1 MSAALQAFSP
11 ETCDILIDWVLV
23 FLAVSALLLFNG
35 KYEAVSNGM
44 WMLGMSV
51 LMSCIPGM
59 DLPLQLADLREL
71 VGMTT
76 GFLG

>member
-11 ETCDILIDWVLV
+11 EACDILIDWVLV
-23 FLAVSALLLFNG
+23 FLVLSALLIFNG

-44 WMLGMSV
+44 WMLGMSM

-59 DLPLQLADLREL
+59 DLPLQFADLREL
-71 VGMTT
+71 VGTAT